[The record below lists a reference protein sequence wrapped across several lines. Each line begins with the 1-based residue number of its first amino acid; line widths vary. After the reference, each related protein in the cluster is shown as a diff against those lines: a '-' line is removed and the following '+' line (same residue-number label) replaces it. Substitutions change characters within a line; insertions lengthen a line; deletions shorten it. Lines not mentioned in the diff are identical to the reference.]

1 MSNILRCMLIIASVI
16 IVYWILHKI
25 RKSKVKMED
34 AIFWMIFSAILIILA
49 IFPQIVYCL
58 SYFLGVLSP
67 ANLIFLVIICILVV
81 KVFSLS
87 ISVSLL
93 EEKVSIMSSEVA
105 IRTQDYD
112 KRIRELEKTSAEE
125 K

>member
-34 AIFWMIFSAILIILA
+34 AIFWMIFSTILIILA

-58 SYFLGVLSP
+58 SYFMGVLSP